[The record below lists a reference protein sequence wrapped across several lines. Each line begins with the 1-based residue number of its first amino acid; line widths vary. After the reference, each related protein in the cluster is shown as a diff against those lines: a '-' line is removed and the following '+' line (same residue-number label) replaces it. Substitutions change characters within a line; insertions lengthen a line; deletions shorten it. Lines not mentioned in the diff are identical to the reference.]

1 MKPGEIK
8 IKNTEVEINQGHF
21 ETVIN
26 VKNTGDRPIQ
36 VGSHFHFFEARH
48 NGSS

>member
-21 ETVIN
+21 ETVSML
-26 VKNTGDRPIQ
+26 KYWRP
-36 VGSHFHFFEARH
+36 S
-48 NGSS
+48 NSSWFTFPFL